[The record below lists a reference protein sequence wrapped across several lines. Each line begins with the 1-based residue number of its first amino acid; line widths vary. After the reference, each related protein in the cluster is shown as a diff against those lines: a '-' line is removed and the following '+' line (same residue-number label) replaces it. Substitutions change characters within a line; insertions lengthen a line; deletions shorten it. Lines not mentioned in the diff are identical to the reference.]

1 MHFILK
7 SNLDLELLNFDM
19 IVMMIKTND
28 DSVDTDNRQKKLPE
42 LFCTKG
48 EISQNS
54 QEK

>member
-1 MHFILK
+1 
-7 SNLDLELLNFDM
+7 M

-42 LFCTKG
+42 VFCTKG